1 MKTFRTAIAA
11 LAVLLAGAGAAAA
24 QSYYAGA
31 YGGANIGHESD
42 VSISSLPGIPFTVT
56 TDTGY
61 AVGGFVG
68 YDFGGSFRVEG
79 ELAYR
84 RNGLDEQS
92 ALGTSVQMQG
102 DVSSLALM
110 VNGIYDFGSGA
121 SAFTPHVGAGIG
133 VARFSLIDAGP
144 VGSPAEN
151 DDDTVFAYQL
161 IAGVG
166 YELSPTLTIF
176 ADYRLFGT
184 TDPEFTQSSG
194 TVIETEYLNSTMLIG
209 ISTSF

>member
-1 MKTFRTAIAA
+1 MKTCTILISFV
-11 LAVLLAGAGAAAA
+11 AVLLSAAGGAAA
-24 QSYYAGA
+24 QSFYAGA
-31 YGGANIGHESD
+31 YGGANFGHDSD

-68 YDFGGSFRVEG
+68 YDFVGPFRAEG

-84 RNGLDEQS
+84 RNGLDKQS
-92 ALGTSVQMQG
+92 ALGISVPMQG
-102 DVSSLALM
+102 DVSALALM
-110 VNGIYDFGSGA
+110 ANGIYEFGFGT
-121 SAFTPHVGAGIG
+121 SAFAPYIGAGLG
-133 VARFSLIDAGP
+133 VARFSFIDAGP

-166 YELSPTLTIF
+166 YQLSPAWSVF

-184 TDPEFTQSSG
+184 TDPKFTQSSG
-194 TVIETEYLNSTMLIG
+194 TVIKTEYLSSTVLIG
-209 ISTSF
+209 ISTNF

>member
-1 MKTFRTAIAA
+1 MKTCQTVIATV
-11 LAVLLAGAGAAAA
+11 AVLLAGAGGAAA

-31 YGGANIGHESD
+31 YGGANFGHDSD
-42 VSISSLPGIPFTVT
+42 VSISSLPGVPFTVT

-92 ALGTSVQMQG
+92 ALGTTFQMQG
-102 DVSSLALM
+102 DVAALALM
-110 VNGIYDFGSGA
+110 ANGIYEFGSGA
-121 SAFTPHVGAGIG
+121 SAFTPHIGAGLG
-133 VARFSLIDAGP
+133 VARFSFIDAGL
-144 VGSPAEN
+144 VGGPTESN
-151 DDDTVFAYQL
+151 DDTVFAYQL
-161 IAGVG
+161 ILGVD
-166 YELSPTLTIF
+166 YELSPTLSIF

-184 TDPEFTQSSG
+184 TNPEFTDSG
-194 TVIETEYLNSTMLIG
+194 GDVIEAEYLSSTVLIG